1 MQTHAKP
8 IALAILLAV
17 GTSAGAA
24 PEMTTK
30 DLVPAPDQATPPAEP
45 DKRPAPQEAAQ
56 PIVLESV
63 RDIAPEGTNA
73 DAATA
78 PASKPEG
85 AAQAGEKVSEKTRN
99 EIRAMLVDEVQQVKN
114 VVIIDLAPVHADQKP
129 AVSSS
134 ELATPDQPHGQYR
147 IYPGI
152 KPELV
157 KGKVAL
163 TLQILRAG
171 HSADAA
177 DMAKPI
183 AAKDFEIDPANVRA
197 AQKQIHAF
205 LASKLTMSNGHADE
219 AKPRPQVSMWVE
231 VKNADG
237 SQDVRENSKLVI
249 YYKANRSV
257 YMNLYLV
264 NDKNEVQRLVPGKT
278 LADNFTMQDRIYRYP
293 PTGEGL
299 TVIGS
304 GTDKI
309 RAVYTLIPSG
319 VGADLGTGGQMS
331 SKGAPIGV
339 IPTQYPAVFTNSE
352 LSRFFSLPA
361 DTWNEN
367 EISYTIKK

>member
-114 VVIIDLAPVHADQKP
+114 VVIIDLAPVPADQKP

-134 ELATPDQPHGQYR
+134 ELATSDQPLGQYR

-163 TLQILRAG
+163 KSIRPM
-171 HSADAA
+171 SA
-177 DMAKPI
+177 P
-183 AAKDFEIDPANVRA
+183 
-197 AQKQIHAF
+197 H
-205 LASKLTMSNGHADE
+205 
-219 AKPRPQVSMWVE
+219 
-231 VKNADG
+231 KNK
-237 SQDVRENSKLVI
+237 S
-249 YYKANRSV
+249 
-257 YMNLYLV
+257 
-264 NDKNEVQRLVPGKT
+264 
-278 LADNFTMQDRIYRYP
+278 
-293 PTGEGL
+293 
-299 TVIGS
+299 
-304 GTDKI
+304 
-309 RAVYTLIPSG
+309 IPSLQ
-319 VGADLGTGGQMS
+319 A
-331 SKGAPIGV
+331 
-339 IPTQYPAVFTNSE
+339 N
-352 LSRFFSLPA
+352 
-361 DTWNEN
+361 
-367 EISYTIKK
+367 